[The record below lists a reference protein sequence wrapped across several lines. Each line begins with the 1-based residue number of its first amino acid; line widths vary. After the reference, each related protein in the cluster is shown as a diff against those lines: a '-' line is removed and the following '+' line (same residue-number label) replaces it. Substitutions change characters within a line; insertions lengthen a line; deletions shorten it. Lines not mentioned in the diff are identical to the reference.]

1 MKVLCIIPCFNE
13 AHRIENLIVK
23 INNFKKINKKIDFLF
38 INDGSTDNTQ
48 NLIKKNKFK
57 IINLKM
63 NRGIGRAL
71 IHGYIYAKKNK
82 YSILVHLAGNGKM
95 NPNQIT
101 KVIDPILKNKAD
113 FVSGSRFIDRGGVKN
128 TPFYR
133 IFLIYIFS
141 KFVTFIFKRK
151 ISDASCGF
159 RHLN

>member
-38 INDGSTDNTQ
+38 INDRSTDNTQ

-71 IHGYIYAKKNK
+71 IHGYIYAKK
-82 YSILVHLAGNGKM
+82 
-95 NPNQIT
+95 QIFYFSS
-101 KVIDPILKNKAD
+101 P
-113 FVSGSRFIDRGGVKN
+113 SR
-128 TPFYR
+128 
-133 IFLIYIFS
+133 
-141 KFVTFIFKRK
+141 KR
-151 ISDASCGF
+151 
-159 RHLN
+159 